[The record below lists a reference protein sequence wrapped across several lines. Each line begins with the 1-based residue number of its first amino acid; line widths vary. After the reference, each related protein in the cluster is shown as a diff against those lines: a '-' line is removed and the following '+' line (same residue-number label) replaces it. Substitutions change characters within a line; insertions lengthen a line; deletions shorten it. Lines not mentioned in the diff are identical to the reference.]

1 MTPCGVILS
10 VFIVTATSEA
20 NLYGVFDW
28 SIFIT
33 AILRLIV

>member
-1 MTPCGVILS
+1 MTPSGAILS
-10 VFIVTATSEA
+10 VLVFSATSEA

-33 AILRLIV
+33 TNLRLIV